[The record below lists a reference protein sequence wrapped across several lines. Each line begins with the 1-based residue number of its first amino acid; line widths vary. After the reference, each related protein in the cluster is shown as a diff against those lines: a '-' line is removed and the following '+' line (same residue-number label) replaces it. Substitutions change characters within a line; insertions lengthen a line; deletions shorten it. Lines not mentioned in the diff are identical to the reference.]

1 MLSQE
6 DTELLTRIGPGTAMG
21 ELMRQYW
28 HPVAYPWEL
37 EPDGQPLRVRILG
50 EDLVAWRS
58 SDGTPAFTQ
67 QRCPHRGTSLY
78 FGRNEENGIR
88 CAYHGWKF
96 DADGACVDMPNER
109 DESNFKHKVRITAY
123 KGADFG
129 GLVWIYMGPNQSDPP
144 GIPQFEWGLVPEEQR
159 SHYRKVVY
167 ECNWMQALEGEMDS
181 THIYFLHSRLRRD
194 DSPKY
199 GTFHTA
205 LSAEFH
211 LRDADFGMTY
221 AAERLEEDGNTYWRT
236 THFLFPAYGMFPGA
250 EHSIP
255 LSIYVPIDD
264 EHTLHMGIRWS
275 PSKAVSGPPWPT
287 PDLSDVPGELAEG
300 MGPMKP
306 EQKSR
311 YFAKWWPEASPETDF
326 FMDLDVKKTKNATGI
341 PSVRLQDSA
350 VLWSMGPI
358 MDRTLEHLCTTDS
371 AIIKV
376 RRKLLAAARQLREDG
391 TPPPGV
397 EHPELYNVRSCN
409 VSLPPDADWEEA
421 LADWHYARTKEYP
434 RSATGERSA
443 PAHTRR

>member
-50 EDLVAWRS
+50 EDLVAWRDS
-58 SDGTPAFTQ
+58 NGTPAFTQ

-78 FGRNEENGIR
+78 FGRNEEGGIR

-96 DADGACVDMPNER
+96 DAGGACIDMPNER

-129 GLVWIYMGPNQSDPP
+129 GLVWIYMGPNQADPP

-181 THIYFLHSRLRRD
+181 THVYFLHSRLHRE

-205 LSAEFH
+205 LSAQFH

-236 THFLFPAYGMFPGA
+236 THVLFPAYGMFPGG
-250 EHSIP
+250 ENSIP

-275 PSKAVSGPPWPT
+275 PSQAVAGPPWPV
-287 PDLSDVPGELAEG
+287 PDLSDAPGELAEG

-311 YFAKWWPEASPETDF
+311 YFSKWWPEASPETDF
-326 FMDLDVKKTKNATGI
+326 LMDLDVKKTKNATGI

-409 VSLPPDADWEEA
+409 VSLPPETNWEEA

-443 PAHTRR
+443 PAHTKR